1 MLYFFNQ
8 KEQNNA
14 ICRKIG
20 SRGDYVKQN
29 KPDSER
35 QIPCNLLFMSLE
47 KKIRHV
53 SKRTLERGR
62 DPQEE
67 KEGQERVMG

>member
-1 MLYFFNQ
+1 
-8 KEQNNA
+8 
-14 ICRKIG
+14 
-20 SRGDYVKQN
+20 
-29 KPDSER
+29 
-35 QIPCNLLFMSLE
+35 MSLE

-67 KEGQERVMG
+67 KEGQERVMREIWSKITTYIHVNIIINTLFSIIYTNKIMT